1 MRILMSKVSQIVK
14 IFYLSFQD
22 MDNDKKAA
30 KGPELSEGER
40 EASAWRRAHA
50 EALIRA
56 REVEQKRLAAV
67 TKASLD
73 ALDKHVQKYM
83 KKQ

>member
-1 MRILMSKVSQIVK
+1 
-14 IFYLSFQD
+14 
-22 MDNDKKAA
+22 MDTNKPSA
-30 KGPELSEGER
+30 KGTELSEGER

-56 REVEQKRLAAV
+56 QEIEQERLAAV

-73 ALDKHVQKYM
+73 ALDKHVQEHM